1 MKKIYKIFICLIM
14 LFGFGLASCSNG
26 SANEVPTYNEN
37 VGGAEDTNN
46 NVVVDTNRKVIYS
59 AEYTI
64 NNENIS
70 SIKSDVNNKSTSL
83 QGYVSSSE
91 EYTTRAKVVYRI
103 PTDKL
108 NEFLDYIDSFEGV
121 TSKKISSED
130 ITSSYSEVEA
140 RIQVLEAS
148 RASYVSLL
156 SAGNLSKSEIMQIKD
171 KIDDIDAE
179 LIKITLQ
186 KDAYDSLLEYSTV
199 TINYYVSAPEVKEP
213 TFFDEYWDYVAS
225 FFTGIGKAFMY
236 LLPIALVGGAIFSA
250 IFFPIYI
257 KNKKRKLNK

>member
-14 LFGFGLASCSNG
+14 LFGFGLASCSN
-26 SANEVPTYNEN
+26 SSDNQLPTYNEN
-37 VGGAEDTNN
+37 VGGGEDTNN

-140 RIQVLEAS
+140 RISVLEAS

-156 SAGNLSKSEIMQIKD
+156 SAGNLSKTEIMQIQD
-171 KIDDIDAE
+171 KIADIDAE
-179 LIKITLQ
+179 LLKISLQ

-199 TINYYVSAPEVKEP
+199 TINYYVSAPIEKEP
-213 TFFDEYWDYVAS
+213 TFFDEYWDYVGS

-236 LLPIALVGGAIFSA
+236 ILPIALVGGVIFSA
-250 IFFPIYI
+250 IFFPIYL
-257 KNKKRKLNK
+257 KNRKKKLNK